1 MKKHKPA
8 TKSAMLQALSSRTE
22 LTRKQI
28 ATLVDELANYIKQ
41 EIGITGAGVIAL
53 LGLLKIKRVEKP
65 ATEARQGRNPQTG
78 EIITIPAKP
87 KRTVVKVLPLKA
99 LKEVVK

>member
-8 TKSAMLQALSSRTE
+8 TKSEMLQALSNRTE

-28 ATLVDELANYIKQ
+28 ATVVDELANYIKQ

-53 LGLLKIKRVEKP
+53 LGLLKIKRVDKA

-87 KRTVVKVLPLKA
+87 KRTVIKVLALKA